1 MTDCALEGLRL
12 SGVVDLSSGMAR
24 TYFVYILANRSRT
37 LYVGVTKNMARRLF
51 QHRTSHKSF
60 TRRYAVFRLVYAEQ
74 APTPR
79 DAIEREKQ
87 LKRWSRKKKLS
98 LIEASNP
105 DSEDL
110 AESWFAQ

>member
-37 LYVGVTKNMARRLF
+37 LYVGVTNN
-51 QHRTSHKSF
+51 
-60 TRRYAVFRLVYAEQ
+60 
-74 APTPR
+74 
-79 DAIEREKQ
+79 
-87 LKRWSRKKKLS
+87 

-105 DSEDL
+105 DWEDL